1 MATADYIPTGR
12 TSLVKQGTIAFQIQT
27 EYAHRPTPRLTTTVL
42 NSGQVVHKIERQL
55 DQPISSIE
63 EKNRMEISIRKQHTE
78 VIKIIQASKQQV
90 PVVPDPPKPE
100 PEIESAPE
108 PPVAETPPMHLTIS
122 ERLESL
128 PGRPRVFYLDNKGNF
143 NGADISK
150 EFKKNFSFVL
160 KNLAELINIF
170 AEVPGVGLS
179 RERGVYE
186 VERNVLYL
194 VSSGTEMYF
203 VYIKRPNV
211 SVNYEREIKAAL
223 KG

>member
-1 MATADYIPTGR
+1 MASADYIPTGR
-12 TSLVKQGTIAFQIQT
+12 TSLVKKGSIALQVQT
-27 EYAHRPTPRLTTTVL
+27 EYANRPSPRLTTTVL

-63 EKNRMEISIRKQHTE
+63 EKNLMETTIRKQHSE
-78 VIKIIQASKQQV
+78 VIKIIQASKQQTS
-90 PVVPDPPKPE
+90 VVPDPPKPE
-100 PEIESAPE
+100 PEIKSVSE
-108 PPVAETPPMHLTIS
+108 PPVVETPSMHLTTA
-122 ERLESL
+122 ERLENL

-143 NGADISK
+143 RGADVSK
-150 EFKKNFSFVL
+150 EFRKTFSFVF

-179 RERGVYE
+179 REQGVYE

-203 VYIKRPNV
+203 VYIERPNV
-211 SVNYEREIKAAL
+211 SVNYEQVIKAAL